1 MKSSLRLAWTCASAL
16 SCMVGVGSAQT
27 VRPLVYPVTI
37 EPADLDDDALY
48 GAAVG
53 VDGDRS
59 IVGAP
64 GEDSGRGA
72 IYIHEYVSGA
82 WNAGLRLQASDGQA
96 GDQFGASVAIVGS
109 TVFVGAPGDDDLGV
123 DAGAVYVYQR
133 IVLFGSPIWVLDQ
146 KVFGSDTAA
155 GDRFGSAVAAQVTHL
170 VVGAPNDNAPL
181 SDSGSAYG
189 FENVANTWTQTGKIV
204 PSNPQINEHFGT
216 SVDFGG
222 NRAVI
227 GSPDFD
233 NVSPPRTNSGR
244 AVIVLR
250 DTSGPGVV
258 WSIQAELNPLDPVT
272 DRRFGASVA
281 IDGTRVLVGATGAWN
296 FDSEASGAG
305 YVFDLIGTWT
315 QKGKLLPSA
324 GGPSDDFGQGVALL
338 GQSAYLAS
346 SEDVVRFEFVFPNWP
361 EKETLEAPFA
371 DLVAAPYAELGSA
384 LATSG
389 IHLLV
394 GRKSAFASDEGA
406 LLAFHNY
413 GGDWN
418 IHTGANAGSNGFA
431 KLRGAGPL
439 VAGTPLTLRF
449 EDGKPLAPAT
459 LLIHLG
465 PPSNVPYA
473 NGTLRAF
480 PFQTSIAL
488 PLDGSGEITLPTVT
502 PAGLAGVQIVLQ
514 MLVAD
519 ANAPLGVGLS
529 NGLEQV
535 FAP

>member
-1 MKSSLRLAWTCASAL
+1 MKSSLRVLWTFASVC
-16 SCMVGVGSAQT
+16 SCLVATVSAQT

-37 EPADLDDDALY
+37 EPSDLDDDALY
-48 GAAVG
+48 GASVA
-53 VDGDRS
+53 VDGDRA

-64 GEDSGRGA
+64 GEDASRGCV
-72 IYIHEYVSGA
+72 YIHDYVGGA
-82 WNAGLRLQASDGQA
+82 WSAGLRLVASDGQA
-96 GDQFGASVAIVGS
+96 GDQFGTSVAVVGT
-109 TVFVGAPGDDDLGV
+109 TVYVGAPGDDDLGV

-133 IVLFGSPIWVLDQ
+133 IVFMGVPFWVLDQ
-146 KVFGSDTAA
+146 KVYGNDTAA

-189 FENVANTWTQTGKIV
+189 FENISSTWTQTGKIV
-204 PSNPQINEHFGT
+204 PTSPQVNEHFGS

-233 NVSPPRTNSGR
+233 NVAPPRTNSGR

-258 WSIQAELNPLDPVT
+258 WTIQAELNPLDPVT
-272 DRRFGASVA
+272 DRRFGASCA
-281 IDGTRVLVGATGAWN
+281 IDGTRVIVGAPGAWN

-315 QKGKLLPSA
+315 QKGKLLPIA

-361 EKETLEAPFA
+361 ERETLEAPFP

-384 LATSG
+384 VATSG

-418 IHTGANAGSNGFA
+418 IHTGANAASNGFA

-439 VAGTPLTLRF
+439 VSGTPLTLRY

-459 LLIHLG
+459 LLIHVG

-480 PFQTSIAL
+480 PFQTSIVL
-488 PLDGSGEITLPTVT
+488 PLDGSGAITLPTTT
-502 PAGLAGVQIVLQ
+502 PTGVAGVQLVLQ
-514 MLVAD
+514 MLVPDPA
-519 ANAPLGVGLS
+519 AAAGVGLS
-529 NGLEQV
+529 NGLELV